1 MNLSALSIIDRVLGV
16 LLHDARL
23 HLVEPG
29 TRRVG
34 PPLLELAVLVV
45 EPARGVEC
53 VLDETRMDEWRE
65 TT

>member
-1 MNLSALSIIDRVLGV
+1 MNLPALPIIDRVLRI
-16 LLHDARL
+16 LLHDACL

-29 TRRVG
+29 ARRVS

-45 EPARGVEC
+45 EPAGGVER
-53 VLDETRMDEWRE
+53 VLEKTRTNERRE